1 MTAYEL
7 LISGGTVIAGLAHVM
22 IQPPFTS
29 MVAPVM

>member
-1 MTAYEL
+1 MTAQGL
-7 LISGGTVIAGLAHVM
+7 LISGGTVIPGLAHVI

>member
-1 MTAYEL
+1 MTAQGL
-7 LISGGTVIAGLAHVM
+7 LISGRTVIAWLAHVM